1 MKAIY
6 PGTFDPITYGHLNI
20 LEKAARM
27 FDEVILAVAD
37 FTAKQNYFSLAERFE
52 LCRTASA
59 HIPNVKVLTFSGLV
73 VDFAQAQDCRIM
85 IRGMRAVSDFEYELS
100 LALTNI
106 KLRPDIETVFLV
118 PSLRYMYLS
127 SSMIRQ
133 LAELG
138 AELKDFVPPIVA
150 QALKDR
156 TVGESNAKKEY

>member
-6 PGTFDPITYGHLNI
+6 PGTFDPITFGHLNI
-20 LEKAARM
+20 LEKAAKM

-37 FTAKQNYFSLAERFE
+37 YTAKQNYFSLDERLE
-52 LCRTASA
+52 LCTEAA
-59 HIPNVKVLTFSGLV
+59 KNIPNIRVISFSGLV
-73 VDFAQAQDCRIM
+73 VDFARQQDCRIL
-85 IRGMRAVSDFEYELS
+85 IRGLRAVSDFEYELS

-106 KLRPDIETVFLV
+106 KLSEDIETIFLV

-138 AELKDFVPPIVA
+138 GELKDFVPPHVA
-150 QALKDR
+150 EALKKR
-156 TVGESNAKKEY
+156 VRGE

>member
-20 LEKAARM
+20 LEKSSRM

-37 FTAKQNYFSLAERFE
+37 YTGKQNYFSLEERYQ
-52 LCRTASA
+52 LCVETAK
-59 HIPNVKVLTFSGLV
+59 HLDNVHVTTFSGLV
-73 VDFAQAQDCRIM
+73 VDFAQAQNCKIM
-85 IRGMRAVSDFEYELS
+85 IRGLRAVSDFEYELS

-106 KLRPDIETVFLV
+106 KLRDDIETIFLV

-133 LAELG
+133 LSELG
-138 AELKDFVPPIVA
+138 ANLKDFVPPSVA
-150 QALKDR
+150 LALANRSK
-156 TVGESNAKKEY
+156 GS

>member
-37 FTAKQNYFSLAERFE
+37 YTAKQNYFSLEERYQ
-52 LCRTASA
+52 LCYEASR
-59 HIPNVKVLTFSGLV
+59 HIKNVKVMTFSGLV
-73 VDFAQAQDCRIM
+73 VDFAQTIFM
-85 IRGMRAVSDFEYELS
+85 
-100 LALTNI
+100 
-106 KLRPDIETVFLV
+106 V

-133 LAELG
+133 LAVLGGELR
-138 AELKDFVPPIVA
+138 DFVPPLVA
-150 QALKDR
+150 DALKQR
-156 TVGESNAKKEY
+156 MKGRENGQK